1 MRVNVG
7 HLMQGELGQ
16 WLTGQSDMRSQA
28 KERAANRWTWAT
40 AGLLPALALLWFGEF
55 WDFGSRVMLSLMGI
69 IGAIVWGYQ
78 PLAEAKQAIK
88 VGINSAIAASLG
100 ISYSHEVE
108 PGAEFEAAKRYGLV
122 PSHHR
127 VRCEDRWYGTLEG
140 HSFNLY
146 EAHCEERRGSGRNRR
161 WVTVFRGVI
170 IEMGFGRPFRS
181 TSLLQ
186 RAGKHRKWFG
196 LGGAKDSVSF
206 EGHRLDLVDQVH
218 PAFAERFALFS
229 DDQVE
234 ARVLVHPSYIEHLL
248 RLETSFGA
256 RELRA
261 LFMRGEVIL
270 AVEGSDLFESG
281 TMNPDEDRRHA
292 EETADQIA
300 ALAGLALAINQNERG
315 QAIGEATP
323 PGAIPQQEPSAATP
337 NATGRDASPL
347 PVAAARPAG
356 GFGRKGL

>member
-1 MRVNVG
+1 MRANVG
-7 HLMQGELGQ
+7 HLMQGDLGQ
-16 WLTGQSDMRSQA
+16 WLAGQTGMRSQA
-28 KERAANRWTWAT
+28 KERAASRWTWAA
-40 AGLLPALALLWFGEF
+40 AGLMPVLAFLWFGEV
-55 WDFGSRVMLSLMGI
+55 WDFGSRSIASFIAI
-69 IGAIVWGYQ
+69 IGAVVWGYQ
-78 PLAEAKQAIK
+78 PIAEAKEAIK
-88 VGINSAIAASLG
+88 IGINSAIAASLG

-122 PSHHR
+122 PSHQR
-127 VRCEDRWYGTLEG
+127 VRCEDRWHGMLEG

-196 LGGAKDSVSF
+196 LGSDADSVSF
-206 EGHRLDLVDQVH
+206 KGHRLDLVDQVH
-218 PAFAERFALFS
+218 PAFAEKFTLFS

-248 RLETSFGA
+248 RLETAFGA
-256 RELRA
+256 KEMRA
-261 LFMRGEVIL
+261 LFARGDVIL
-270 AVEGSDLFESG
+270 AVESSNLFESG
-281 TMNPDEDRRHA
+281 TMNPDEDRMRA

-315 QAIGEATP
+315 RTMGEAIP
-323 PGAIPQQEPSAATP
+323 PGASPSGNLPQAD
-337 NATGRDASPL
+337 TGMLENER
-347 PVAAARPAG
+347 PVAAMPRAG